1 MKTAR
6 LTAPVLVPLLLICPL
21 LLSSCSVGRKL
32 TPQSDISAYTV
43 GDEEFETR
51 ILFAS
56 RDSDFKVEV
65 ARRIG
70 EALKDR
76 PVYVKF
82 VGIDQLG
89 GEDASA
95 YSAVII
101 LTTCLAWG
109 MDSTTESFLRDNN
122 DFDNII
128 VLITSGA
135 GDWTPDMEGRNFD
148 AVTSAS
154 VLADAESV
162 ADEILGKVY
171 ALIDRGS

>member
-1 MKTAR
+1 MKAAGSK
-6 LTAPVLVPLLLICPL
+6 APVLVSLSLIIPLLLG
-21 LLSSCSVGRKL
+21 SCSIGRKL
-32 TPQSDISAYTV
+32 TPQSDITAYTL
-43 GDEEFETR
+43 GDEVFETR

-70 EALKDR
+70 ESLKDR
-76 PVYVKF
+76 PVFVKF

-109 MDSTTESFLRDNN
+109 LDSATESFLREN
-122 DFDNII
+122 DDLSNTI
-128 VLITSGA
+128 VLVTSGA
-135 GDWTPDMEGRNFD
+135 GDWKPDMEGREFD

-154 VLADAESV
+154 VLADAGTV

-171 ALIDRGS
+171 ALIDPGS